1 MFLPTSPMPSAESCD
16 TLDTEGDLLLTASH
30 AEWSWSETLS
40 ELQIDRPNLLPGF
53 PLAQVI
59 IYNEMETFFCDFITT
74 DVSFLSRKGGLHR
87 IKLDI
92 TPDYTFTRQLFRIS
106 ASRCPPSFVIC
117 PSPRVACFFC
127 SCCIWK
133 VRPLCRCNPT
143 RLFFCFISCHQ
154 KVKHHANMQYHRIK
168 CRFRDERM
176 VRGTSLC
183 PHAHCRAH
191 WNMFFRIQKDA
202 VFSTRC
208 TLRLVWLMVAAF
220 SEGSSHF
227 FTPVSGLCMKMLKQI
242 GVCYFVIQTSS
253 SGNFISVNL
262 MNRPQ
267 CSVFTLAFR
276 QHLIHYAHVYYRL
289 YLKDG
294 HSHYGFP
301 R

>member
-1 MFLPTSPMPSAESCD
+1 
-16 TLDTEGDLLLTASH
+16 
-30 AEWSWSETLS
+30 
-40 ELQIDRPNLLPGF
+40 
-53 PLAQVI
+53 
-59 IYNEMETFFCDFITT
+59 
-74 DVSFLSRKGGLHR
+74 
-87 IKLDI
+87 
-92 TPDYTFTRQLFRIS
+92 
-106 ASRCPPSFVIC
+106 
-117 PSPRVACFFC
+117 
-127 SCCIWK
+127 
-133 VRPLCRCNPT
+133 
-143 RLFFCFISCHQ
+143 
-154 KVKHHANMQYHRIK
+154 MQYHRIK

-191 WNMFFRIQKDA
+191 WNMFFFRIQKDA

-227 FTPVSGLCMKMLKQI
+227 LHLCQGSPCSMKMLKQI

-267 CSVFTLAFR
+267 CSVFTFH

-294 HSHYGFP
+294 HSHYGFL
-301 R
+301 RWVVECCF